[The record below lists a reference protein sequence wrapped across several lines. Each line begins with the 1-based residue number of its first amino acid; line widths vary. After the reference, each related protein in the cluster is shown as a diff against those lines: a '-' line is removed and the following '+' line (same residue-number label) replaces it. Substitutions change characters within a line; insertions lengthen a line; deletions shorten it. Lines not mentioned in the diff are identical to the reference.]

1 VEDWTKRAEVS
12 FSVGRELEFPMNLQ
26 SRGQNAPDEVLKA
39 YAGEWRSRAGSRMS
53 TARKM
58 TSAAGGGAAGL
69 GDGASERS
77 KTALGSHREMMMTS
91 AGPGSSR
98 DAHRSSSANAMG
110 QVALLSI
117 SLPLA
122 LQCASPL
129 DTSAFSAWCIF
140 RNVRSVMKCHQMTS
154 TTRHR
159 SREETCACR
168 RTSTALEEKKASGY
182 GSEYHLTSSSAN
194 LDT

>member
-1 VEDWTKRAEVS
+1 MEDWSKRAEVS
-12 FSVGRELEFPMNLQ
+12 FSVGQELEFPMSLQ
-26 SRGQNAPDEVLKA
+26 SRGQNAPDEALEA

-58 TSAAGGGAAGL
+58 TSAAGGAAGL
-69 GDGASERS
+69 GDGASARS
-77 KTALGSHREMMMTS
+77 KTALGSHREMMTS
-91 AGPGSSR
+91 AGPRGSSG
-98 DAHRSSSANAMG
+98 AHHSSSANAMG

-140 RNVRSVMKCHQMTS
+140 RNVRSVMQCHQITS
-154 TTRHR
+154 TKRHR
-159 SREETCACR
+159 CREEICTCR
-168 RTSTALEEKKASGY
+168 RT
-182 GSEYHLTSSSAN
+182 
-194 LDT
+194 